1 MRAVYNTPHE
11 AFCIALFLTYSWICE
26 VHRSSKPSSSIV
38 KTKAYK
44 NALYHMYV
52 CPTSAHRGF
61 RYGYRRHKGNNFIS
75 ESVLFCWQNL
85 ILWHDLTLLNI
96 NMSKKSTFAWFFLA
110 KRFVLS
116 NDYSYFC
123 TVSSHQASQRCS
135 NAWGFFCIYTLLSNY
150 ANGKIIALH

>member
-1 MRAVYNTPHE
+1 MRRSRCFVFDLSLN
-11 AFCIALFLTYSWICE
+11 LRDSYS
-26 VHRSSKPSSSIV
+26 V

-96 NMSKKSTFAWFFLA
+96 NMSKNSTFAIFFLLKSLYYQWLFVSLQHENPPSLSTMLKCA
-110 KRFVLS
+110 GRFLRPLPPRFKHVLLNCGS
-116 NDYSYFC
+116 IFA
-123 TVSSHQASQRCS
+123 V
-135 NAWGFFCIYTLLSNY
+135 IYC
-150 ANGKIIALH
+150 